1 MPEEQRLWGLH
12 MPKEFGSDPITKG
25 YVAIGWQQLGD
36 LSMLAPSREAFK
48 AAYLAA
54 IPDSKPGA
62 VPVSAGQLYRFV
74 HDMQIGEIL
83 IFPSKHDRM
92 VNIGIVAGEYEFDE
106 ANAEYPNRRAI
117 QWKASLPRTKFTQ
130 AALYEIG
137 SFLSIFRVSANA
149 DEFIAALEGT
159 PFITEDGDAP
169 DEGTSIAEQF
179 EESTEDFVIGR
190 LKNAQTAYEFEHFI
204 AHILQ
209 CMGYFARVTQASG
222 DGGIDIIAHNDELG
236 FEPPIIKVQCKQTLG
251 TIGRPDIQKLNGAID
266 KEEKG
271 LFVSLGNFSP
281 DARTYEQSRP
291 NLRLID
297 GRTLV
302 EMIYSHYDK
311 FSPRY
316 QALVPLKRTFSPAA

>member
-1 MPEEQRLWGLH
+1 MATEQRIWGVH
-12 MPKEFGSDPITKG
+12 MPKEFGSDPIING
-25 YVAIGWQQLGD
+25 YVAIGWPDIGD
-36 LSMLAPSREAFK
+36 LSNLAASREAFK
-48 AAYLAA
+48 EAYAAAM
-54 IPDSKPGA
+54 PNSKPGA
-62 VPVSAGQLYRFV
+62 IPVSAGQLYRFA
-74 HDMQIGEIL
+74 HDMQVGEIV

-92 VNIGIVAGEYEFDE
+92 VNIGIVTGPYKYHPG
-106 ANAEYPNRRAI
+106 NAKYPNTRPI
-117 QWKASLPRTKFTQ
+117 EWKTSLPRNKFTQ

-137 SFLSIFRVSANA
+137 SFLSVFRVSANA
-149 DEFIAALEGT
+149 EEFIAALEGA
-159 PFITEDGDAP
+159 PFVAVDGDEP
-169 DEGTSIAEQF
+169 DEAISIAEQF
-179 EESTEDFVIGR
+179 EESTEDFVIRR
-190 LKNAQTAYEFEHFI
+190 LKNAQTSYEFEHFV
-204 AHILQ
+204 AHLLQ

-271 LFVSLGNFSP
+271 LFITLGNFSP
-281 DARTYEQSRP
+281 DARTYEQSRA

-297 GRTLV
+297 GQTLV

-316 QALVPLKRTFSPAA
+316 RGLVPLKRTFSPAA